1 MPTILKAGG
10 SFSFGPNDK
19 SVKITIGA
27 DVTVY
32 RGATLVI
39 RCPVES
45 AYDTMVFWTNIN
57 GRPVTIGKAAQVGND
72 IVISDIDERYAIT
85 FICTAK
91 TRRGQDNARST
102 VFVKGILNF
111 DISFRVSFSLS
122 IISFTIND
130 HSKSGHVTIILRGRA
145 GYEMIDNQQGT

>member
-10 SFSFGPNDK
+10 SFLFGPNDK

-91 TRRGQDNARST
+91 TRRGQDIARST

-111 DISFRVSFSLS
+111 DIFFRVSFSFVYNFLH
-122 IISFTIND
+122 N
-130 HSKSGHVTIILRGRA
+130 
-145 GYEMIDNQQGT
+145 

>member
-91 TRRGQDNARST
+91 TRRGRDNARST

-130 HSKSGHVTIILRGRA
+130 HAKSGHVTISLRGRA

>member
-32 RGATLVI
+32 RGASLVI

-57 GRPVTIGKAAQVGND
+57 GRPVTIGKAAQVDND

-111 DISFRVSFSLS
+111 DIFFRVSCSLS

-130 HSKSGHVTIILRGRA
+130 HAKSGHVTISLRGRA